1 MAGAIANS
9 KTRSDAAGVAA
20 VVAAPPLARLREFTT
35 CMAAGLLLA
44 LVAPLLA
51 VLIVAIRLT
60 SRGGAIYS
68 QQRVGRNGKT
78 FVLYKLRTMRQ
89 DAEASTGPVWSGDG
103 DSRVTRLGH
112 FLRRSHLDELPQ
124 LWNVLRGEMAFVGPR
139 PERPE
144 IVQKLVKHVPGY
156 LYRLALKPGITGFAQ
171 VTLPADTD
179 YKSVSR
185 KLAADLAYAE
195 RASASLDARILICTA
210 LKVISLHTHATR
222 LLLPADLGQAVGES
236 AAACLVFEMPPSL
249 ASAAPPPS
257 NLASP
262 TLFRTTLPYRVEL
275 ANGSEMPSPSMG
287 G

>member
-1 MAGAIANS
+1 
-9 KTRSDAAGVAA
+9 
-20 VVAAPPLARLREFTT
+20 
-35 CMAAGLLLA
+35 MAAGLLLA

-51 VLIVAIRLT
+51 VLIVVIRLT

-68 QQRVGRNGKT
+68 QQRVGRNGRT

-89 DAEASTGPVWSGDG
+89 DAEASTGPVWSCDG
-103 DSRVTRLGH
+103 DSRVTRLGR

-185 KLAADLAYAE
+185 KLAADLAYAQ

-222 LLLPADLGQAVGES
+222 LLLPVDLGQATGES

-275 ANGSEMPSPSMG
+275 ASGSEMPTPSMG